1 MKYKVQ
7 DSDEIIDGEI
17 LEKISQDEYRIK
29 IKDNEH
35 ILKILNINAGVMEF
49 VLDNE
54 FHSVRYV
61 ESQTSEM
68 KFIIDFNFL
77 RF

>member
-35 ILKILNINAGVMEF
+35 ILRILNINAGVMEF
-49 VLDNE
+49 VMVGLLTSLKFLKVMIMILDCR
-54 FHSVRYV
+54 VGLIY
-61 ESQTSEM
+61 
-68 KFIIDFNFL
+68 
-77 RF
+77 

>member
-29 IKDNEH
+29 IKT
-35 ILKILNINAGVMEF
+35 I
-49 VLDNE
+49 
-54 FHSVRYV
+54 
-61 ESQTSEM
+61 
-68 KFIIDFNFL
+68 
-77 RF
+77 